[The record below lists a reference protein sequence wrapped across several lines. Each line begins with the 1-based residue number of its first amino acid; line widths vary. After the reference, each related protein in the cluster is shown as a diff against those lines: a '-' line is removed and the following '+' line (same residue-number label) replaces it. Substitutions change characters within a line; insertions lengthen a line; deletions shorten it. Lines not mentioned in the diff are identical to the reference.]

1 MLASIDKPTALAH
14 QDRGLSGERHV
25 AEGIVGQSPRF
36 EETLERIHRV
46 SMTSSTVL
54 ITGETGT
61 GKELV
66 ARAIHR
72 RSRRSSH
79 AMVCVNLAALPKE
92 LVASEL
98 FGHEAGAFTGAFQK
112 RIGRFEAANA
122 STLFLDEVGEL
133 PLGVQVTLLR
143 ALQAGEFERIG
154 SNQTKAADVRVIA
167 ATNRNLEE
175 EIEDGLFRS
184 DLFYRLA
191 VFPIHLP
198 PLRDRRE
205 DIPGLAVHFLAK
217 VADRLGR
224 DFS

>member
-36 EETLERIHRV
+36 EETLERMHRV
-46 SMTSSTVL
+46 SATAATVL

-72 RSRRSSH
+72 RSRRSSRT
-79 AMVCVNLAALPKE
+79 MVCVNLASLPKE

-98 FGHEAGAFTGAFQK
+98 FGHEPGAFTGAVQK
-112 RIGRFEAANA
+112 RIGRFEAANT
-122 STLFLDEVGEL
+122 STLFLAEVGEL
-133 PLGVQVTLLR
+133 PPGVQITLLR
-143 ALQAGEFERIG
+143 ALQEGEFERIG
-154 SNQTKAADVRVIA
+154 SNQTRTADVRVIA
-167 ATNRNLEE
+167 ATNRNLEDAIDE
-175 EIEDGLFRS
+175 GLFRR

-198 PLRDRRE
+198 ALRERRE
-205 DIPGLAVHFLAK
+205 DIPGLTHHFLA
-217 VADRLGR
+217 RLAT
-224 DFS
+224 S